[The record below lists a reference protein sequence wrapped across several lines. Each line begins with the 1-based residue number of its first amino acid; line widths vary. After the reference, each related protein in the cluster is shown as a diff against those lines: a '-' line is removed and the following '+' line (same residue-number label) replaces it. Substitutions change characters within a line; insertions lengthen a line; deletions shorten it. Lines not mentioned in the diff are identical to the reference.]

1 MIRIIL
7 FALAALLAAPSAV
20 RAQVATA
27 SRLEPELRA
36 DVIAGNRA
44 ALQVGG
50 GVQVPFGYYV
60 RVGVDGALG
69 ERFDRS
75 AVGVGGRVDVLT
87 RFLLDPFRQSPFG
100 LSAGAGLSARF
111 EPGSRATPLLLVAI
125 DVEGRR
131 GARGW
136 VPALQLGLGGGA
148 RIGLVLRRGEPGA
161 R

>member
-1 MIRIIL
+1 MNRVPL
-7 FALAALLAAPSAV
+7 VVLAALAVAPV
-20 RAQVATA
+20 PLRAQAATA
-27 SRLEPELRA
+27 SRVEPELRV
-36 DVIAGNRA
+36 DVIAGDRS

-50 GVQVPFGYYV
+50 GLQVPFGYYV

-69 ERFDRS
+69 QRFDRS

-100 LSAGAGLSARF
+100 LSAGAGLGARF
-111 EPGSRATPLLLVAI
+111 EPGARATPLLLVAV

-148 RIGLVLRRGEPGA
+148 RIGLVLRRGEPAA